1 MVLKI
6 KTITFTVTRKQYN
19 MTSDSNGIS
28 KFSQSNFYNKNQ
40 WNNLQGQNQ
49 QEMNCKSNYPRKNHP
64 LRNSRNVKG
73 KIKIKK

>member
-6 KTITFTVTRKQYN
+6 KTITFTVTGKQYN

-49 QEMNCKSNYPRKNHP
+49 QEWIAK
-64 LRNSRNVKG
+64 VTIQE
-73 KIKIKK
+73 KITP